1 MGCAPYLQIFKG
13 GQLVFTTAATLRYH
27 QGDEEL
33 PFVQGIDGTVPFN
46 VDQIIQGD
54 ILLRCR
60 HLTFNK
66 QRVSMFR
73 SAFHTGYVPP
83 NVMRLTKSQLDGA
96 CSDKRFP
103 DDFFL
108 DLIFE
113 KVDPET
119 ATKLLENQQE
129 EEEAEKEL
137 ERQED
142 LFDTTGKN
150 KKPVVKATAYDSMI
164 QGDSRFWDII
174 ANRRKEQVEQ
184 KKDDQMYGPTV
195 GRRRG
200 QSKRKKVSSEDANN
214 GESKGPPKER
224 SQLETFSIGNEFDFI
239 PSEKKPTEDVPDKP
253 KEKDSLMEALM
264 ALDEDEGEHALG
276 TEEIAF
282 GDTEE
287 KKNTSGQDLFA
298 TSPAA
303 APESGGTASNGAE
316 TSPVAS
322 NEQVEPPSTE
332 PAVPTSDGV
341 EEETSTKP
349 TEGDISDLLDTASDD
364 MDALLASAGEDLG
377 DLDLGDFDDD
387 DDLEDLEKLLAT

>member
-1 MGCAPYLQIFKG
+1 MGCAPYLQIFRG

-73 SAFHTGYVPP
+73 SAFHTGYAPP

-129 EEEAEKEL
+129 EAEAEKEL

-142 LFDTTGKN
+142 LFDTTGQN
-150 KKPVVKATAYDSMI
+150 KKPVVKATSYDSMLY
-164 QGDSRFWDII
+164 GDSRFWDII
-174 ANRRKEQVEQ
+174 ANRRKEQIGQ
-184 KKDDQMYGPTV
+184 KNDDPNYGPTV

-200 QSKRKKVSSEDANN
+200 ESKRKKVAADDAAKD
-214 GESKGPPKER
+214 GESQGPPKER
-224 SQLETFSIGNEFDFI
+224 TEFETFSIGNEFDFL
-239 PSEKKPTEDVPDKP
+239 PSEKPAPKVEADKP
-253 KEKDSLMEALM
+253 KEKDSLMDALN
-264 ALDEDEGEHALG
+264 ALDEDELEHAGDLG
-276 TEEIAF
+276 TEEIVF
-282 GDTEE
+282 GDEAQ
-287 KKNTSGQDLFA
+287 KQQSSGQDPFSDAAATANTGTRSEVEAATA
-298 TSPAA
+298 TS
-303 APESGGTASNGAE
+303 S
-316 TSPVAS
+316 
-322 NEQVEPPSTE
+322 EQNPPSTTE
-332 PAVPTSDGV
+332 SGVSTSDVGGD
-341 EEETSTKP
+341 ETATN
-349 TEGDISDLLDTASDD
+349 GDTNSSALDTASDD
-364 MDALLASAGEDLG
+364 MDALLASADEDLG
-377 DLDLGDFDDD
+377 DIDLGEYDDD
-387 DDLEDLEKLLAT
+387 DDGDLEDLEKLLST